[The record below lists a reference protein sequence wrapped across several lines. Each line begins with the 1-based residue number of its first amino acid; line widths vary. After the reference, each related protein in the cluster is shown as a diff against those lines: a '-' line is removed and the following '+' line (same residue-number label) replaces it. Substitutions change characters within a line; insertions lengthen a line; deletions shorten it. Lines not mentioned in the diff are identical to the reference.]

1 MIKAINILCI
11 GFTVVF
17 FWSTLIVLLGL
28 LKRRRVYPETTK
40 YLRFA
45 ILICARNEANVIK
58 RPIRSLLRCKYPS
71 EKRSIIVLA
80 DNCTDE
86 TAAIAREAGATV
98 WEKRTI
104 SHGKGD
110 VLSWGINKIV
120 EDGSYDAIAVFD
132 ADNSASDQWL
142 CSVNNALQNG
152 ESVVTGCRYA
162 SNARSSLIS
171 GWYVVYW
178 SMMNELSNRVR
189 TNLGLS
195 GKITG
200 TGFAF
205 LLSVLGPQGWKTC
218 SLVEDVE
225 FTIQTNLDGRRVAYV
240 PEAEFADEQPETA
253 LMMWRQLRRWTTGG
267 WEVTRLYLFKWIA
280 ALCKAPSLRLFD
292 CYFAILTG
300 MSVAFALLFDF
311 ISLGITYAKYGM
323 SVQSMKFFF
332 GIIGVVFVMGW
343 LTAISA
349 IALSKKKRR
358 PRNISIWT
366 FPVFSLIL
374 SMAVLFTVVFPTRR
388 WKPIPHGAPT
398 KGNKKW

>member
-11 GFTVVF
+11 GFTIVF

-28 LKRRRVYPETTK
+28 VKRRKVHPVSTQ

-58 RPIRSLLRCKYPS
+58 RPIRSLLRCKYPDGKFS
-71 EKRSIIVLA
+71 VIVLA

-86 TAAIAREAGATV
+86 TAAAAREAGAIV
-98 WEKRTI
+98 WEKT
-104 SHGKGD
+104 SPSLGKGD
-110 VLSWGINKIV
+110 VLSWGINKII

-142 CSVNNALQNG
+142 GRANDALQNG

-162 SNARSSLIS
+162 SNARTSLIS
-171 GWYVVYW
+171 GWYAVYW

-205 LLSVLGPQGWKTC
+205 LLSALGPEGWRTG

-225 FTIQTNLDGRRVAYV
+225 FTIQTNLAGRRVAYV
-240 PEAEFADEQPETA
+240 PEAEFADEQPENA

-267 WEVTRLYLFKWIA
+267 WEVARLYFFKWIA
-280 ALCKAPSLRLFD
+280 ALCRVPSLRLFD

-323 SVQSMKFFF
+323 SVQAIKFFF

-349 IALSKKKRR
+349 IALSKRRRR
-358 PRNISIWT
+358 PRRMAIWT

-374 SMAVLFTVVFPTRR
+374 SAAVLFTAIFPTRR
-388 WKPIPHGAPT
+388 WKPIPHGALP
-398 KGNKKW
+398 KGDKK